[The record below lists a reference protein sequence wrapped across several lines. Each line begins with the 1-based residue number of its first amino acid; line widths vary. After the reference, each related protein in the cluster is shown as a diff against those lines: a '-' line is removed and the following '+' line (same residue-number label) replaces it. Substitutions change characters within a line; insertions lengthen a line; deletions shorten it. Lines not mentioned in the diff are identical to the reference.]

1 MRADTEARRRTMRSL
16 LGQSDIV
23 NQAEI
28 LDALADSGYD
38 VTQATV
44 SRDLDAIGAVRVKD
58 RGSFVYRLGGLD
70 ATATEAA
77 LYQAVNEFVE
87 SVVSSQNLVVLS
99 VPPGAA
105 QFVASRIDAA
115 DVKGVVGTIAGDDT
129 ILVVA
134 SERVAVSEVM
144 QRLIGTERT

>member
-16 LGQSDIV
+16 LGRTDIV

-28 LDALADSGYD
+28 LDALAVSGFE

-58 RGSFVYRLGGLD
+58 HGSFVYRLGGLD
-70 ATATEAA
+70 MTAERAA
-77 LYQAVNEFVE
+77 LYEAVNEFVV
-87 SVVSSQNLVVLS
+87 SVVTSGNLIVLS

-115 DVKGVVGTIAGDDT
+115 DVSGVVGTIAGDDT
-129 ILVVA
+129 IVVVA
-134 SERVAVSEVM
+134 AETVAASEVM
-144 QRLIGTERT
+144 QRLIGTEKA

>member
-1 MRADTEARRRTMRSL
+1 MRADTEARRRTMRFL
-16 LGQSDIV
+16 LGQTDIV

-28 LDALADSGYD
+28 REALSVIGYE

-58 RGSFVYRLGGLD
+58 HGTFVYRLGGLD
-70 ATATEAA
+70 VTAQRAA
-77 LYQAVNEFVE
+77 LNQAVNEFVE
-87 SVVSSQNLVVLS
+87 TVVTSGNLVVLS

-134 SERVAVSEVM
+134 SEKVAASEVQ
-144 QRLIGTERT
+144 QRLIGTEKT

>member
-16 LGQSDIV
+16 LGEADIV

-28 LDALADSGYD
+28 LDALAGSGYE

-58 RGSFVYRLGGLD
+58 NGSFVYRLGGLD
-70 ATATEAA
+70 VTEQRAA
-77 LYQAVNEFVE
+77 LLQAVNEFVE
-87 SVVSSQNLVVLS
+87 SVVTSGNLVVLS

-115 DVKGVVGTIAGDDT
+115 GVNGVVGTIAGDDT

-134 SERVAVSEVM
+134 SEKHAASEVLK
-144 QRLIGTERT
+144 RLIGTEKA